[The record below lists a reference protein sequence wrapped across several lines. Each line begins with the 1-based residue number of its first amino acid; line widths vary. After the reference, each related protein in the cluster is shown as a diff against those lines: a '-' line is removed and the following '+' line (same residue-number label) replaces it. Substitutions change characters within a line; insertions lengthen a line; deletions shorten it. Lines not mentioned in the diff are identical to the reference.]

1 MMEVGLDL
9 EPITLTSLAR
19 PRLNRQ
25 EEQSSGQIVSRRDQT
40 SLRKHILSKMLDQ
53 VLTIL
58 ELKQLI
64 DKLTTLR
71 FQDSIMLQE
80 LRLASRLA
88 KSL

>member
-9 EPITLTSLAR
+9 EHITLTSLAR